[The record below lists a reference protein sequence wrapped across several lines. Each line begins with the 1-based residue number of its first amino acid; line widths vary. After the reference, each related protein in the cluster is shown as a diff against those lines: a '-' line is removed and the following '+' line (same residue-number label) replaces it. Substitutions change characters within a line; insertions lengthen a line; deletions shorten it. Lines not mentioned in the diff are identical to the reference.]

1 MSQEDEADRE
11 KTGTFLVTHVDEGSA
26 VLRDVHDAEVHTL
39 EETRDLDAGE
49 VLEATLTA
57 AGPMGVVWSI
67 VAVEARG
74 TIPVERSPESPTA
87 NAVDIAGDQAV
98 GEVTTRERAGE
109 GELHILTV
117 PPAETDSA
125 AADVVA
131 DEETVARAARLGVD
145 RVEVRADDGV
155 VSVRYLPA

>member
-1 MSQEDEADRE
+1 MTHAGRE
-11 KTGTFLVTHVDEGSA
+11 KTGTFLVSHVDEGGA
-26 VLRDVHDAEVHTL
+26 VLRDVRDAEVHTL
-39 EETRDLDAGE
+39 DETRDLAAGE
-49 VLEATLTA
+49 VLEATIA
-57 AGPMGVVWSI
+57 ATRPMGVVWSI
-67 VAVEARG
+67 VAVEARR
-74 TIPVERSPESPTA
+74 TIPVERSSESPTA
-87 NAVDIAGDQAV
+87 HAVDIAADQGV

-117 PPAETDSA
+117 PPAETDAA
-125 AADVVA
+125 AADVIA